1 LDDTATQDG
10 ATLAPGV
17 TRAPIPAWVELEA
30 YARPASPNPHF
41 IAQGSAVLLDEVQV
55 DLCAPERGWF
65 HRRAEIVTAHGGA
78 ERVAQFSASL
88 DPAFERLEIHAVRVL
103 RGEQAIDHTHSD
115 GFQVLRRE
123 QNLERLIFDGRL
135 TIHFTIPD
143 VRPGDIVETCV
154 SLYGMR
160 RSLGGRHTAWM
171 NFEWGAG
178 VIDLRVR
185 QVAPASR
192 KIAELR
198 MNHPPEPKVIERD
211 GIVDKRWRAFE
222 RKPIKVESLAPPWII
237 QNASIQFS
245 EWRDWAEVIDVFAPL
260 YEEQGALPDEID
272 QEIAR
277 IEAAEPT
284 PAGRAAAILRFTQS
298 AIRYLAISIGEG
310 GYTPRSLADIC
321 ATRYGDCKDKAK
333 LFTAMARKL
342 GLDACPALVDTRN
355 GYALND
361 HLPSAQVFDH
371 CIVRLAI
378 DDTIYWIDG
387 TKSEQKSPLFT
398 LHQCH
403 MGWALPLRAG
413 ATLERMPDPTPAHTM
428 ETREKIELGPSP
440 DHHVRYEWRTTSRRG
455 RAEWVRELLAR
466 EGAVGLFKLYANDV
480 ERAFPHA
487 QVLKQDVESDDID
500 GNAVTI
506 VETYDI
512 GQAWQHLE
520 KRTYQFATLDLT
532 MKSQLGRLDSGAP
545 KFPIYMGQL
554 GKVSRRVEINSS
566 NNLPLK
572 GWTRSVEASAF
583 SYKVEFKKLSSLSAV
598 MKQTLDF
605 KAITLP
611 PSEADKYRALIA
623 ELEKTDIAITDTT
636 DKSGNFLGTA
646 EADKEARSYQWIF
659 HLLWIGALAG
669 YWYWRYTQGG

>member
-1 LDDTATQDG
+1 MDDTAPQDG
-10 ATLAPGV
+10 AGLAPGV
-17 TRAPIPAWVELEA
+17 TRAPIPGWVELEA

-55 DLCAPERGWF
+55 DLCGSERGWF
-65 HRRAEIVTAHGGA
+65 HRRAEMVTAHGGA

-88 DPAFERLEIHAVRVL
+88 DPAFERLEIHSVRVL
-103 RGEQAIDHTHSD
+103 RGEREIDHTFSD

-143 VRPGDIVETCV
+143 VRPGDIVETMV
-154 SLYGMR
+154 SIYGMR

-185 QVAPASR
+185 QRAPASR
-192 KIAELR
+192 TIAELR
-198 MNHPPEPKVIERD
+198 MNHPPEPKIIERD
-211 GIVDKRWRAFE
+211 GIIDKRWRALE

-260 YEEQGALPDEID
+260 YEEQGPLPDEIE

-277 IEAAEPT
+277 IDATEPT

-298 AIRYLAISIGEG
+298 AIRYLAISMGEG
-310 GYTPRSLADIC
+310 GYTPRSLAVIC
-321 ATRYGDCKDKAK
+321 ETRYGDCKDKAK
-333 LFTAMARKL
+333 LFVAMARKL
-342 GLDACPALVDTRN
+342 RLEAAPALVDTRN
-355 GYALND
+355 GYALNE

-371 CIVRLAI
+371 CIVRVVVDGAV
-378 DDTIYWIDG
+378 YWIDG
-387 TKSEQKSPLFT
+387 TKSEQKSPLST

-403 MGWALPLRAG
+403 LGWALPLSRG
-413 ATLERMPDPTPAHTM
+413 ATLERMADPTPAHTM
-428 ETREKIELGPSP
+428 ETVEKIDLGPSP
-440 DHHVRYEWRTTSRRG
+440 DHHVRYEWRSTSRRG

-466 EGAVGLFKLYANDV
+466 EGAVGMFKLYAADV

-487 QVLKQDVESDDID
+487 QVLKQDVEHDDVD
-500 GNAVTI
+500 NNAITL
-506 VETYDI
+506 VEAYDI
-512 GQAWQHLE
+512 GQAWTHIE
-520 KRTYQFATLDLT
+520 KRAYQFATLDLT
-532 MKSQLGRLDSGAP
+532 MKSQLGRLDAGTP
-545 KFPIYMGQL
+545 KYPIYLGQL
-554 GKVSRRVEINSS
+554 GKVSRRVEINAA
-566 NNLPLK
+566 NNLALK
-572 GWTRSVEASAF
+572 GWSRSVEASAL
-583 SYKVEFKKLSSLSAV
+583 SYKVEFKKLTSLSAV
-598 MKQTLDF
+598 LEETLEF

-611 PSEADKYRALIA
+611 PSEADKYRALIV

-636 DKSGNFLGTA
+636 DKKGNFLGTA
-646 EADKEARSYQWIF
+646 EADKAAGGNVWIF
-659 HLLWIGALAG
+659 HVLWVGAIVA
-669 YWYWRYTQGG
+669 YWYWRYVQG